1 MRKKRG
7 ELLYGGELL
16 LDERKVLVV
25 DVSGNVDLDNQ
36 NFVKGA
42 FIIVNI
48 IMLCKLEYQKDSST
62 KGEDLNVECLQ
73 GNGYVTK
80 GGK

>member
-1 MRKKRG
+1 MF
-7 ELLYGGELL
+7 YGGELL
-16 LDERKVLVV
+16 LDERKVLMV

-48 IMLCKLEYQKDSST
+48 IMLCKRGYQKDSSA
-62 KGEDLNVECLQ
+62 KGEDMSVECLQ
-73 GNGYVTK
+73 GNGYTTK
-80 GGK
+80 GKK